1 MVNWLMEA
9 LLDFFFPIKT
19 KNTNSNYYTYF
30 TLGFPL
36 RKKNSDL
43 SFSKM
48 ALEITYTFFLGEER
62 TVES

>member
-9 LLDFFFPIKT
+9 LLDFFFLIKT

-30 TLGFPL
+30 ALGFPL

-43 SFSKM
+43 SEFQCNGPRN
-48 ALEITYTFFLGEER
+48 YPYF
-62 TVES
+62 VP